1 MTDSLPEPQD
11 PEVPGPD
18 FQEQQEPAADDD
30 TELEDW
36 LPSEVPLEANE
47 ADVLE
52 HSRTVPLDEEYP
64 RG

>member
-11 PEVPGPD
+11 PEVPRPD
-18 FQEQQEPAADDD
+18 FQEQQEPATDDD
-30 TELEDW
+30 TELEDR

-64 RG
+64 HG